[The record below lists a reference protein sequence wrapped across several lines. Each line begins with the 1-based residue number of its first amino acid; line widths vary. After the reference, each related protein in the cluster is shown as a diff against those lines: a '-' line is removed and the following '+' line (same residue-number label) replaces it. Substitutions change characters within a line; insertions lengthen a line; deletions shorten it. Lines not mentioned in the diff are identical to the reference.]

1 MGTRLDMSTAYHPQT
16 DGQSERTIQT
26 LEDMLRA
33 CVIDFGNGW
42 ERRLSLIKFSYN
54 NSYHA
59 RIKAAPFEALYG
71 RKCRSPVCWAEV
83 EDAELTDLELFTDN
97 REDCMDNVKVV
108 GSEFLRNGVSF
119 PSLEVLSFEVMWG
132 WEVWSTNSRST
143 TRVVKDAV
151 FPCLKELH
159 IECCPSLV
167 EFSFKGDKVFPFLQ
181 ELCIKGWS
189 NLLEVSLEA
198 LPSLRVLTITR
209 CGDGVLGSV
218 VRVALSVGVLN
229 IRSISGIT
237 NEV

>member
-1 MGTRLDMSTAYHPQT
+1 M
-16 DGQSERTIQT
+16 
-26 LEDMLRA
+26 
-33 CVIDFGNGW
+33 
-42 ERRLSLIKFSYN
+42 
-54 NSYHA
+54 
-59 RIKAAPFEALYG
+59 
-71 RKCRSPVCWAEV
+71 
-83 EDAELTDLELFTDN
+83 
-97 REDCMDNVKVV
+97 

-132 WEVWSTNSRST
+132 WEVWSTNGRST

-198 LPSLRVLTITR
+198 LPSLRVLTIAR

-237 NEV
+237 NEYHPQTHIPLRPNLGVLQIGIKSQGYRELDIVMSDSEDSTVTYTEAPPSPDYVPGPEEPEQAPPSPEFVPEPVYLEFMPPEDEVFPTEEKPLPAV